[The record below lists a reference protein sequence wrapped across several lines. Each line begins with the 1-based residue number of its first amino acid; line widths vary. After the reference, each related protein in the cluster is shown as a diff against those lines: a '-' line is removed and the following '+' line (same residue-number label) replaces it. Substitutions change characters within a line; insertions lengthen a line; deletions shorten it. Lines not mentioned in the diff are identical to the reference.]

1 MMSEDGRAPVVA
13 RGPIVWLES
22 LAGTLI
28 VLLSVAYAG
37 DLHRYMGLSIYDA
50 QILAAGLT
58 LALTTGF
65 LAVARR
71 STGRVIRALALVAAL
86 VTFGVGTYLSL
97 DYIQIT
103 MEAPYLPFWLVLLSG
118 AILGALLLNIVPS
131 VGYGILAVV
140 LVFILYGLFGDLMP
154 GAFRSRET
162 LPSEL
167 LIYLATD
174 ANGMLGAAL
183 KVAVVIVVPYLLF
196 GKLLSACGAANFF
209 NDGALALMGRF
220 RGGPAKVAVTAS
232 SLFGSISGNAVGNV
246 VGTGVVTIPMMKRAG
261 FQPAY
266 AGAVEATAST
276 GGQLV
281 PPVMGAAAFIMAD
294 MIQVDYVDIML
305 AALPA
310 AILYYV
316 AIFINVDLKAGR
328 RNLRAV
334 PRDEIPS
341 GWGALKAG
349 WHFII
354 PFVVLFYALFALN
367 MRPERAAV
375 LATVVLLFA
384 SFVFGYKGERM
395 KPREL
400 LPLIADTGRS
410 ALDLI
415 IVCAAAGVIIGVLN
429 ISGLAFNLTMNIVAA
444 SGNSVVVLAVIT
456 ALISIVLGMGM
467 PTVGV
472 YILLATLVA
481 PALVE
486 VGVPVIAA
494 HLFVFYFGLLS
505 MITPP
510 VALASFAAANIAGAS
525 SWATSIESMKLAW
538 PAYIVPFLFIFSP
551 ALTFDGTWLQV
562 VWTLATA
569 ILGIYM
575 VTAAIVGFFRRDLN
589 MGERAAIGVAGVLAL
604 MPAGLMPG
612 FIWTDVVGV
621 IGFGA
626 LCALIRPSASA
637 EGSRHVAQG
646 SERPVRAGHRS
657 PLG

>member
-1 MMSEDGRAPVVA
+1 MTPEEDRASVQA
-13 RGPIVWLES
+13 RKPIVWLEG
-22 LAGTLI
+22 LVGQLI
-28 VLLSVAYAG
+28 VLISIAYAG
-37 DLHRYMGLSIYDA
+37 DIHRYFGLSIYDA
-50 QILAAGLT
+50 QLLAAGLT
-58 LALTTGF
+58 LALTAGF
-65 LAVARR
+65 LAIARR
-71 STGRVIRALALVAAL
+71 ATGQVFCFLASLAAAI
-86 VTFGVGTYLSL
+86 TFGVGAYLSF
-97 DYIQIT
+97 DYIAIT
-103 MEAPYLPFWLVLLSG
+103 VEAPYLPFWLVLLSG
-118 AILGALLLNIVPS
+118 TFLGALLLNIVPS
-131 VGYGILAVV
+131 VGYGILIVV
-140 LVFILYGLFGDLMP
+140 LAFIGYGLFGHLMP
-154 GAFRSRET
+154 GAFQSRQG

-174 ANGMLGAAL
+174 ANGMLGTAL

-209 NDGALALMGRF
+209 NDGALSLMGRY

-316 AIFINVDLKAGR
+316 AIFINVDLRAGK
-328 RNLRAV
+328 RNLLAV
-334 PRDEIPS
+334 PREEIPS
-341 GWGALKAG
+341 GWRALKAG

-354 PFVVLFYALFALN
+354 PFAVLFYALFELN

-375 LATVVLLFA
+375 LATLVLLFV
-384 SFVFGYKGERM
+384 SFVIGYKGKRM

-415 IVCAAAGVIIGVLN
+415 IVCAAAGIIIGVLN

-444 SGNSVVVLAVIT
+444 SGSNVVVLAVIT
-456 ALISIVLGMGM
+456 ALISVVLGMGM

-525 SWATSIESMKLAW
+525 AWATSIEAMKIAW
-538 PAYIVPFLFIFSP
+538 PAYIVPFLFIFTP
-551 ALTFDGTWLQV
+551 ALTFNGTWLQV
-562 VWTLATA
+562 IWTLATA

-575 VTAAIVGFFRRDLN
+575 VTAAIVGFFRRSL
-589 MGERAAIGVAGVLAL
+589 GTRERFMIGLAGVLAL
-604 MPAGLMPG
+604 LPAGLLPG
-612 FIWTDVVGV
+612 FIWTDVVGLV
-621 IGFGA
+621 AFCGLYAMIKPLPRGA
-626 LCALIRPSASA
+626 AVP
-637 EGSRHVAQG
+637 HVEPHHESLTATN
-646 SERPVRAGHRS
+646 P
-657 PLG
+657 PNL

>member
-1 MMSEDGRAPVVA
+1 MSLEVSNVETPR
-13 RGPIVWLES
+13 RGPLLWLERLS
-22 LAGTLI
+22 GTLI
-28 VLLSVAYAG
+28 VLVSVGYAG
-37 DLHRYMGLSIYDA
+37 DLHRYLGVSIYDA
-50 QILAAGLT
+50 QLLAAGLT

-65 LAVARR
+65 LAIART
-71 STGRVIRALALVAAL
+71 SVGRMLKAASLLAAA
-86 VTFGVGTYLSL
+86 VTLGVGFYLAIN
-97 DYIQIT
+97 YINIT
-103 MEAPYLPFWLVLLSG
+103 MEAPYLPFWLVALSG
-118 AILGALLLNIVPS
+118 VVLAALMLNVVPS
-131 VGYGILAVV
+131 VGMGIFVVV
-140 LVFILYGLFGDLMP
+140 LLFMAYGLFGHLMP
-154 GAFRSRET
+154 GEFRSRET
-162 LPSEL
+162 MFSEL
-167 LIYLATD
+167 AIYLATD
-174 ANGMLGAAL
+174 ANGMLGQAL

-209 NDGALALMGRF
+209 NDGALALMGRY

-261 FQPAY
+261 FSPAY

-316 AIFINVDLKAGR
+316 AIFINVDLRAGK
-328 RNLRAV
+328 RNLLAV
-334 PRDEIPS
+334 PADAIPS

-354 PFVVLFYALFALN
+354 PFAVLFYALFALN

-375 LATVVLLFA
+375 LATIVLLVV
-384 SFVFGYKGERM
+384 SFVMGYKGQRM
-395 KPREL
+395 KARDI

-415 IVCAAAGVIIGVLN
+415 IVCAAAGIIIGVLN

-444 SGNSVVVLAVIT
+444 AGSNVIVLAVIT
-456 ALISIVLGMGM
+456 ALISVVLGMGM

-505 MITPP
+505 MVTPP

-538 PAYIVPFLFIFSP
+538 PAYIVPFLFIFTP
-551 ALTFDGTWLQV
+551 ALIFDGTWLEV
-562 VWTLATA
+562 IWTLSTA
-569 ILGIYM
+569 ILGIYL
-575 VTAAIVGFFRRDLN
+575 VTAGIVGFFRRSVSLA
-589 MGERAAIGVAGVLAL
+589 ERGMLIVAGTLAL
-604 MPAGLMPG
+604 LPASILPG

-621 IGFGA
+621 LAFGVLWA
-626 LCALIRPSASA
+626 MIRP
-637 EGSRHVAQG
+637 VAQAQPA
-646 SERPVRAGHRS
+646 EARAG
-657 PLG
+657 

>member
-1 MMSEDGRAPVVA
+1 MSLEETNVEEPH
-13 RGPIVWLES
+13 RGPLLWLERLS
-22 LAGTLI
+22 GTLI
-28 VLLSVAYAG
+28 VLLSIGYAG
-37 DLHRYMGLSIYDA
+37 DLHRYLGVSVYDA
-50 QILAAGLT
+50 QLLAAGLT

-65 LAVARR
+65 LAIARTSVGGLLKVA
-71 STGRVIRALALVAAL
+71 SLIAAA
-86 VTFGVGTYLSL
+86 VTLGVGFYLAI
-97 DYIQIT
+97 DYINIT
-103 MEAPYLPFWLVLLSG
+103 MEAPYLPFWLVALSG
-118 AILGALLLNIVPS
+118 AVLAALMLNVVPS
-131 VGYGILAVV
+131 VGMGIFVV
-140 LVFILYGLFGDLMP
+140 VMLFIAYGLFGHLMP
-154 GAFRSRET
+154 GEFRSRET
-162 LPSEL
+162 LFSEL
-167 LIYLATD
+167 AIYLATD
-174 ANGMLGAAL
+174 ANGMLGQAL

-261 FQPAY
+261 FSPAY

-316 AIFINVDLKAGR
+316 AIFINVDLRAGK
-328 RNLRAV
+328 RNLLAV
-334 PRDEIPS
+334 PAESIPS

-354 PFVVLFYALFALN
+354 PFAVLFYALFALN

-375 LATVVLLFA
+375 LATVVLLVV
-384 SFVFGYKGERM
+384 SFVMGYKGQRM
-395 KPREL
+395 RVREI

-415 IVCAAAGVIIGVLN
+415 IVCAAAGIIIGVLN

-444 SGNSVVVLAVIT
+444 AGSNVIVLAIIT
-456 ALISIVLGMGM
+456 ALISVVLGMGM

-505 MITPP
+505 MVTPP

-538 PAYIVPFLFIFSP
+538 PAYIVPFLFIFTP
-551 ALTFDGTWLQV
+551 ALIFDGTWLEV
-562 VWTLATA
+562 IWTLATA

-575 VTAAIVGFFRRDLN
+575 VTAGIVGFFRRSVTLA
-589 MGERAAIGVAGVLAL
+589 ERVMLIVAGILAL
-604 MPAGLMPG
+604 LPASIFPG

-621 IGFGA
+621 LAFGVLWA
-626 LCALIRPSASA
+626 MIRPVTQAQPA
-637 EGSRHVAQG
+637 EA
-646 SERPVRAGHRS
+646 RAG
-657 PLG
+657 

>member
-1 MMSEDGRAPVVA
+1 MALEATTATEPFA
-13 RGPIVWLES
+13 RPLLWLERLS
-22 LAGTLI
+22 GTLI
-28 VLLSVAYAG
+28 VLLSIGYAG
-37 DLHRYMGLSIYDA
+37 NLHRYVGISVYDA
-50 QILAAGLT
+50 QLLAAGLT

-65 LAVARR
+65 LAIARKSDAVSMR
-71 STGRVIRALALVAAL
+71 ILSLAAAI
-86 VTFGVGTYLSL
+86 VTCGVGFYLAI
-97 DYIQIT
+97 DYINIT
-103 MEAPYLPFWLVLLSG
+103 MEAPFLPFWLVILSG
-118 AILGALLLNIVPS
+118 VLLGALMLNVVPA
-131 VGYGILAVV
+131 VGMGIFFVV
-140 LVFILYGLFGDLMP
+140 LVFMAYGLFGHLMP
-154 GAFRSRET
+154 GEFRSRET
-162 LPSEL
+162 MFSEL
-167 LIYLATD
+167 SIYLATD
-174 ANGMLGAAL
+174 ANGMLGQAL

-196 GKLLSACGAANFF
+196 GKLLSACGAASFF

-246 VGTGVVTIPMMKRAG
+246 VGTGVITIPMMKRAG
-261 FQPAY
+261 FTPAY

-310 AILYYV
+310 ALLYYV
-316 AIFINVDLKAGR
+316 AIFINVDLRAGK

-334 PRDEIPS
+334 PAESIPS

-354 PFVVLFYALFALN
+354 PFAVLFYALFALN

-375 LATVVLLFA
+375 LATLVLLA
-384 SFVFGYKGERM
+384 VSFVFGYKGQRIRL
-395 KPREL
+395 REI
-400 LPLIADTGRS
+400 LPLVADTGRS

-415 IVCAAAGVIIGVLN
+415 IVCAAAGIIIGVLN

-444 SGNSVVVLAVIT
+444 AGNNVFILAIIT
-456 ALISIVLGMGM
+456 ALISVVLGMGM

-505 MITPP
+505 MVTPP

-538 PAYIVPFLFIFSP
+538 PAYIVPFLFIFTP
-551 ALTFDGTWLQV
+551 ALIFDGTWREIG
-562 VWTLATA
+562 WTLATA

-575 VTAAIVGFFRRDLN
+575 VTAGIVGFFKRSVTSV
-589 MGERAAIGVAGVLAL
+589 ERVMLVAAGMLAL
-604 MPAGLMPG
+604 LPASILPG
-612 FIWTDVVGV
+612 FFWTDVLGV
-621 IGFGA
+621 IGFSA
-626 LCALIRPSASA
+626 LWIVIRPRATEASA
-637 EGSRHVAQG
+637 DVHQEQQAR
-646 SERPVRAGHRS
+646 
-657 PLG
+657 

>member
-1 MMSEDGRAPVVA
+1 MDTTPEEDRAPVPA
-13 RGPIVWLES
+13 RKPIVWLEG

-28 VLLSVAYAG
+28 VLLSIAYAG
-37 DLHRYMGLSIYDA
+37 DIHRYVGLSIYDA
-50 QILAAGLT
+50 QLLAAGLT

-65 LAVARR
+65 LAIARR
-71 STGRVIRALALVAAL
+71 ATGQMLCVLALIAAA
-86 VTFGVGTYLSL
+86 VTFGAGAYLSF
-97 DYIQIT
+97 DYITIT
-103 MEAPYLPFWLVLLSG
+103 MEAPYLPMWLVFLSG
-118 AILGALLLNIVPS
+118 AFLGALLLNIVPS
-131 VGYGILAVV
+131 VGYGILVVV
-140 LVFILYGLFGDLMP
+140 LVFIGYGLFGHLMP

-174 ANGMLGAAL
+174 ANGMLGTAL
-183 KVAVVIVVPYLLF
+183 KVAIVIVVPYLLF
-196 GKLLSACGAANFF
+196 GKLLSACGAASFF

-294 MIQVDYVDIML
+294 MIQVDYVNIML

-316 AIFINVDLKAGR
+316 AIFINVDLRAGK
-328 RNLRAV
+328 RNLLAV
-334 PRDEIPS
+334 PREEIPS

-349 WHFII
+349 WHFVI
-354 PFVVLFYALFALN
+354 PFAVLFYALFALN

-375 LATVVLLFA
+375 IATVVLLFA
-384 SFVFGYKGERM
+384 SFVIGYKGDRM
-395 KPREL
+395 KLRDL

-415 IVCAAAGVIIGVLN
+415 IVCAAAGIIIGVLN

-444 SGNSVVVLAVIT
+444 SGSNVAVLAVIT
-456 ALISIVLGMGM
+456 ALISVVLGMGM

-525 SWATSIESMKLAW
+525 AWTTSMEAMKIAW
-538 PAYIVPFLFIFSP
+538 PAYIVPFLFISTP
-551 ALTFDGTWLQV
+551 ALTFDGTWTQV
-562 VWTLATA
+562 IWTLATA

-575 VTAAIVGFFRRDLN
+575 VTAAIVGFFRRSLN
-589 MGERAAIGVAGVLAL
+589 MGERVTIGIAGVLAL
-604 MPAGLMPG
+604 LPASLLPG
-612 FIWTDVVGV
+612 FIWTDV
-621 IGFGA
+621 IGLIAFCGIY
-626 LCALIRPSASA
+626 ALIRPYPGR
-637 EGSRHVAQG
+637 EDPRHVGQH
-646 SERPVRAGHRS
+646 P
-657 PLG
+657 

>member
-1 MMSEDGRAPVVA
+1 MEAPH
-13 RGPIVWLES
+13 RGPLLWLERLS
-22 LAGTLI
+22 GTLI
-28 VLLSVAYAG
+28 VLLSIGYAG
-37 DLHRYMGLSIYDA
+37 DLHRYLGVSIYDA
-50 QILAAGLT
+50 QLLAAGLT

-65 LAVARR
+65 LAIARTSVGSLLKVA
-71 STGRVIRALALVAAL
+71 SLLAAA
-86 VTFGVGTYLSL
+86 VTLGVGFYLAI
-97 DYIQIT
+97 DYINIT
-103 MEAPYLPFWLVLLSG
+103 MEAPYLPFWLVALSG
-118 AILGALLLNIVPS
+118 VVLAALMLNVVPS
-131 VGYGILAVV
+131 VGMGIFVVV
-140 LVFILYGLFGDLMP
+140 LLFMAYGLFGHLMP
-154 GAFRSRET
+154 GEFRSRET
-162 LPSEL
+162 MFSEL
-167 LIYLATD
+167 AIYLATD
-174 ANGMLGAAL
+174 ANGMLGQAL

-209 NDGALALMGRF
+209 NDGALALMGRY

-261 FQPAY
+261 FSPAY

-316 AIFINVDLKAGR
+316 AIFINVDLRAGK
-328 RNLRAV
+328 RNLLAV
-334 PRDEIPS
+334 PADAIPS

-354 PFVVLFYALFALN
+354 PFAVLFYALFELN

-375 LATVVLLFA
+375 LATIVLLVV
-384 SFVFGYKGERM
+384 SFVMGYKGQRM
-395 KPREL
+395 KARDI

-415 IVCAAAGVIIGVLN
+415 IVCAAAGIIIGVLN

-444 SGNSVVVLAVIT
+444 AGSNVIVLAVIT
-456 ALISIVLGMGM
+456 ALISVVLGMGM

-505 MITPP
+505 MVTPP

-538 PAYIVPFLFIFSP
+538 PAYIVPFLFIFTP
-551 ALTFDGTWLQV
+551 ALIFDGTWLEV
-562 VWTLATA
+562 IWTLATA

-575 VTAAIVGFFRRDLN
+575 VTAGIVGFFRRSVTLA
-589 MGERAAIGVAGVLAL
+589 ERGMLVVAGILAL
-604 MPAGLMPG
+604 LPASILPG

-621 IGFGA
+621 IGFGILWA
-626 LCALIRPSASA
+626 MIRP
-637 EGSRHVAQG
+637 VAQA
-646 SERPVRAGHRS
+646 EPAEARAG
-657 PLG
+657 

>member
-1 MMSEDGRAPVVA
+1 MMPKEDRARAPA
-13 RGPIVWLES
+13 RKSIAWLEG

-28 VLLSVAYAG
+28 VLLSIAYAG
-37 DLHRYMGLSIYDA
+37 DIHRYLGLSIYDA
-50 QILAAGLT
+50 QLLAAGLT

-65 LAVARR
+65 LAIARR
-71 STGRVIRALALVAAL
+71 AAGGMLCVLALMAAA
-86 VTFGVGTYLSL
+86 VTFGVGGYLSV
-97 DYIQIT
+97 DYISIT
-103 MEAPYLPFWLVLLSG
+103 MEAPYLPMWLMLLSG
-118 AILGALLLNIVPS
+118 ALLGSLLLNIVPS
-131 VGYGILAVV
+131 VGYGVLAVV
-140 LVFILYGLFGDLMP
+140 LVFIAYGLFGHLMP

-174 ANGMLGAAL
+174 ANGMLGTAL
-183 KVAVVIVVPYLLF
+183 KVAVVIVIPYLLF

-261 FQPAY
+261 FKPAY

-294 MIQVDYVDIML
+294 MIQVDYVNIML

-316 AIFINVDLKAGR
+316 AIFINVDLRAGR
-328 RNLRAV
+328 RNLLAV
-334 PRDEIPS
+334 PREEIPS
-341 GWGALKAG
+341 GWRVLKAG
-349 WHFII
+349 WHFLI
-354 PFVVLFYALFALN
+354 PFAVLFYALFALN

-375 LATVVLLFA
+375 IATVALLFA

-395 KPREL
+395 KVREII
-400 LPLIADTGRS
+400 PLIADTGRS

-415 IVCAAAGVIIGVLN
+415 IVCAAAGIIIGVLN
-429 ISGLAFNLTMNIVAA
+429 ISGLAFNLTLNIVAA
-444 SGNSVVVLAVIT
+444 SGNSVIVLAVIT
-456 ALISIVLGMGM
+456 ALISVVLGMGM

-525 SWATSIESMKLAW
+525 SWATSMESMKLAW
-538 PAYIVPFLFIFSP
+538 PAYIVPFLFIFTP
-551 ALTFDGTWLQV
+551 ALTFDGTWQQIL
-562 VWTLATA
+562 WTLGTA

-575 VTAAIVGFFRRDLN
+575 VTAAIVGFFRRSIDI
-589 MGERAAIGVAGVLAL
+589 GERAVIGVAGLLAL
-604 MPAGLMPG
+604 LPASLLPG
-612 FIWTDVVGV
+612 FIWTDVVGLIAFCGLYV
-621 IGFGA
+621 S
-626 LCALIRPSASA
+626 IRPSPYARDVGA
-637 EGSRHVAQG
+637 LRQH
-646 SERPVRAGHRS
+646 P
-657 PLG
+657 